1 MENVT
6 VISMH
11 ATYGFAAFLFFA
23 ALAWKAFLRP
33 RDHRVPPP
41 TSFGKVSVEIYQR
54 LDLLVAGVIIGF
66 YYLMILLNSMVA
78 RDVKNLEITAPDLI
92 FNMGLQFFL
101 AGLVTIMV
109 VGRMSPGQWLGLRWE
124 KWRWVFLIAPATVLT
139 MWAIFSAYFAVGYQ
153 ELMEHFEV
161 KQVQETVELFQN
173 TTDISVLVLMAFMAV
188 IVAPI
193 CEEMV
198 FRGYIYPALSKFTGP
213 WIGWIISA
221 LVFSAAHGSMS
232 ALVPLFI
239 FGLALVL
246 LYEWTGSIWA
256 PIAVH
261 LLFNGATVAVQLLD
275 RFGYIPEKVLE

>member
-1 MENVT
+1 
-6 VISMH
+6 
-11 ATYGFAAFLFFA
+11 
-23 ALAWKAFLRP
+23 
-33 RDHRVPPP
+33 
-41 TSFGKVSVEIYQR
+41 
-54 LDLLVAGVIIGF
+54 
-66 YYLMILLNSMVA
+66 
-78 RDVKNLEITAPDLI
+78 
-92 FNMGLQFFL
+92 
-101 AGLVTIMV
+101 
-109 VGRMSPGQWLGLRWE
+109 
-124 KWRWVFLIAPATVLT
+124 
-139 MWAIFSAYFAVGYQ
+139 
-153 ELMEHFEV
+153 V

-173 TTDISVLVLMAFMAV
+173 TTDISVLVLMAFTAV

-275 RFGYIPEKVLE
+275 RFGYIPEKALE